1 MHASDLTSFD
11 KDVHGIFY
19 KIGKFRHSIRD
30 SDGLRE
36 AIKKLHD
43 KSGMIPLI
51 YRPVPK
57 EEREELAAKKQEELG
72 TAGGGN
78 EH

>member
-1 MHASDLTSFD
+1 
-11 KDVHGIFY
+11 
-19 KIGKFRHSIRD
+19 
-30 SDGLRE
+30 
-36 AIKKLHD
+36 
-43 KSGMIPLI
+43 MIPLI

-57 EEREELAAKKQEELG
+57 EEREELAAKKQEELATQTQTEQEELE